1 MDASFV
7 NSNAKRVWAAV
18 MTNEFDELA
27 VTDGQWFD
35 DVLKE
40 N

>member
-1 MDASFV
+1 M

-18 MTNEFDELA
+18 MTNELA

-35 DVLKE
+35 DELRE